1 MTGAHTC
8 SRIEPGFFPYRINT
22 LKVSYMIKNNQRNTN
37 PSSMD
42 KYEIINQSVDD
53 YLQIKYINEDKV
65 AYGYKSTNLLRIS
78 QEKKIKKLQ
87 LAMLRWADKFSNT
100 TEYDKSNWRK
110 NFTSVLRMEKHLS
123 SGLNNTLS
131 REELKLANKLY
142 RKYLGFVK

>member
-1 MTGAHTC
+1 
-8 SRIEPGFFPYRINT
+8 
-22 LKVSYMIKNNQRNTN
+22 MIKNKKRIN
-37 PSSMD
+37 PSIVEQ
-42 KYEIINQSVDD
+42 YIET
-53 YLQIKYINEDKV
+53 KYINEDKV

-87 LAMLRWADKFSNT
+87 LAMLRWADKIGYT
-100 TEYDKSNWRK
+100 TEDDQSQWRE

-123 SGLNNTLS
+123 SGLNNTLR

>member
-1 MTGAHTC
+1 
-8 SRIEPGFFPYRINT
+8 
-22 LKVSYMIKNNQRNTN
+22 
-37 PSSMD
+37 MD

-110 NFTSVLRMEKHLS
+110 NFTSVLRMERHLY

-131 REELKLANKLY
+131 KEEKKLANSLY

>member
-1 MTGAHTC
+1 
-8 SRIEPGFFPYRINT
+8 
-22 LKVSYMIKNNQRNTN
+22 MIKNKKRIN
-37 PSSMD
+37 PSIVEQ
-42 KYEIINQSVDD
+42 YIET
-53 YLQIKYINEDKV
+53 KYINEDKV

-78 QEKKIKKLQ
+78 QEKKIKKVQ
-87 LAMLRWADKFSNT
+87 LAMLRWGDKFSNS
-100 TEYDKSNWRK
+100 TEYDRSNWRE